1 LRASAA
7 EATSGRDFPVGNLP
21 RFSAGRRVVA
31 STGPS
36 EREEPRFMADRQGS
50 GPQNTGGAT
59 RRSGFG
65 RHPIW
70 LFVFAI
76 LTVLVSSNI
85 IASANTRDVDFS
97 VFRTQIERLPT
108 VAGPEKDDKAA
119 APPTTPSEEN
129 GETAAAPESAPA
141 SRPVVGSAVN
151 RLFRGAS
158 LVVTQTFITGSANAE
173 HAFPE
178 FAKALRGERDAAFRV
193 HRGGVKDDVLE
204 ELFFRKGVPY
214 KFDSQSDWTSALFF
228 ILPTLIIVA
237 ILAMMFRSSRMTG
250 ENVLSFGRSRAKIV
264 GEDKTGVSFD
274 DVAGADEAK
283 EELREIVDFLKE
295 PDRFTSLGGKIPRGV
310 LLVGAPGCGKTLLAR
325 AVAGEAGVP
334 FFSISGSDF
343 VEMFVGV
350 GAARVRDLFNTA
362 KQKAPCIIFVDEI
375 DAVGRHRGAGLGG
388 GHDER
393 EQTLNQLLVEMDG
406 FDARKGVII
415 LAATNRPDILDPAL
429 LRPGRFDRHVVL
441 DAADVRGREAI
452 LRIHSRGKPLNAD
465 VDLAETAKRTPGFSG
480 ADLANVMNE
489 AALLAARRR
498 RKDISRKEV
507 DEAVERVIAGPERKS
522 KVIGPREKRILAYH
536 ELGHALVARFTPE
549 ADPVSKVSIIPR
561 GRGALG
567 YTLTLPAEDRYI
579 VTKEQLLARIK
590 MTLGGRTAEELVFG
604 HQSTGAED
612 DLQKVSRIARAL
624 VCRFGMTESLGPVAY
639 DQQAE
644 SPFLGREQT
653 TRDTMSERTADLVD
667 SEVRKIVDSCHAEAR
682 SILEKNRDI
691 LDSLAEKL
699 IEVEVLSSEDLERE
713 ISRLR
718 PS

>member
-1 LRASAA
+1 MA
-7 EATSGRDFPVGNLP
+7 E
-21 RFSAGRRVVA
+21 
-31 STGPS
+31 
-36 EREEPRFMADRQGS
+36 RQGP
-50 GPQNTGGAT
+50 GPQPPGGKPNRPGMA
-59 RRSGFG
+59 
-65 RHPIW
+65 RHPVW
-70 LFVFAI
+70 LFLFAI
-76 LTVLVSSNI
+76 VSLIAVSNVMG
-85 IASANTRDVDFS
+85 SANTAEVPFS
-97 VFRTQIERLPT
+97 VFREQVLKLVTPT
-108 VAGPEKDDKAA
+108 EAA
-119 APPTTPSEEN
+119 AL
-129 GETAAAPESAPA
+129 TAAAAEAASRAAAGPESAPV
-141 SRPVVGSAVN
+141 SRPAAKPRTPDAVFDN
-151 RLFRGAS
+151 GT
-158 LVVTQTFITGSANAE
+158 LVVTPVSVKGKARPESATI
-173 HAFPE
+173 E
-178 FAKALRGERDAAFRV
+178 FRTALRDRKEFVV
-193 HRGGVKDDVLE
+193 HRGSVRDDELVKLLGE
-204 ELFFRKGVPY
+204 KGVPF
-214 KFDSQSDWTSALFF
+214 KFEPQSDWSSALLF
-228 ILPTLIIVA
+228 ILPTLIIVGFL
-237 ILAMMFRSSRMTG
+237 IMMFRSSRMTG

-283 EELREIVDFLKE
+283 EELKEIVEFLKE
-295 PDRFTSLGGKIPRGV
+295 PDRFTALGGKIPRGV
-310 LLVGAPGCGKTLLAR
+310 LLVGSPGCGKTLLAR

-362 KQKAPCIIFVDEI
+362 KAKAPCIIFVDEI

-406 FDARKGVII
+406 FDPRKGVII

-452 LRIHSRGKPLNAD
+452 LRIHSRGKPLNPDVDIAD
-465 VDLAETAKRTPGFSG
+465 VAKRTPGFSG

-507 DEAVERVIAGPERKS
+507 EEAVERVVAGPERKS

-549 ADPVSKVSIIPR
+549 ADPVAKVSIIPR

-579 VTKEQLLARIK
+579 VTKDQLLARIK
-590 MTLGGRTAEELVFG
+590 VTLGGRTAEELVFS

-612 DLQKVSRIARAL
+612 DLQKVTQLARAL
-624 VCRFGMTESLGPVAY
+624 VCRFGMTQALGPVAY
-639 DQQAE
+639 DRAAE
-644 SPFLGREQT
+644 SPFLGRESAA
-653 TRDTMSERTADLVD
+653 RDTVSDRTADLID
-667 SEVRKIVDSCHAEAR
+667 AEVRKIVDGCHEAAR
-682 SILEKNRDI
+682 KILESNRDI
-691 LDSLAEKL
+691 LDALATKL
-699 IEVEVLSSEDLERE
+699 IEIEVLSGEDFDRE
-713 ISRLR
+713 IKRLR
-718 PS
+718 PDAAPGGDASPSADVSVPAAPVA